1 MYPYFQKNRKP
12 NPSNSSKLSV
22 REASPADPLRQFL
35 AENPAFGTLLFQ
47 VTGGQGAVPI
57 ERATV
62 VISKALPNG
71 HTLSV
76 TTMTNAA
83 KRQKFHCLRRAA
95 INRRHRAAQMFLRH
109 TTH

>member
-1 MYPYFQKNRKP
+1 MYPYFQKTRKP
-12 NPSNSSKLSV
+12 NPSNPSNPSGLSV

-35 AENPAFGTLLFQ
+35 AENPAFGMLLFQ

-71 HTLSV
+71 RTLSV
-76 TTMTNAA
+76 TTMTDESDKTAEFSHL
-83 KRQKFHCLRRAA
+83 KP
-95 INRRHRAAQMFLRH
+95 
-109 TTH
+109 

>member
-1 MYPYFQKNRKP
+1 MYPYFQKNQKP

-76 TTMTNAA
+76 TTMTNESGKTAEISLPRFPQADSAA
-83 KRQKFHCLRRAA
+83 PDVP
-95 INRRHRAAQMFLRH
+95 
-109 TTH
+109 

>member
-12 NPSNSSKLSV
+12 NPSNPSGLSV

-71 HTLSV
+71 RTLSV
-76 TTMTNAA
+76 TTMTDESGKTAEISLPA
-83 KRQKFHCLRRAA
+83 PR
-95 INRRHRAAQMFLRH
+95 
-109 TTH
+109 

>member
-1 MYPYFQKNRKP
+1 MEGVHKNRERSFFYVSLFSENQKP

-76 TTMTNAA
+76 TTMNE
-83 KRQKFHCLRRAA
+83 
-95 INRRHRAAQMFLRH
+95 
-109 TTH
+109 